1 MTDKTI
7 TFVVPSYNVEDYL
20 GRCVDSLL
28 DTAHPEDVEVIIVDD
43 GSKDHTPAVADR
55 YALAHPGIVRV
66 IHQENAGHGGAC
78 NAGIAAATGKY
89 LKIVDAD
96 DWIDKAAYVTYL
108 TFLRAQ
114 ALSSQPVDLLVSNYV
129 YENTSKHHTRTIRYN
144 SVFESN
150 KRLTW
155 DEIGKYHMTQ
165 YLLMH
170 TLTYRTEV
178 LRTSGLHLP
187 EHTFYVDFIFAFQPL
202 PYVKTLTYLNI
213 DLYRYFIGREGQ
225 SVQKD
230 VMIQRVDQLLK
241 VNDIM
246 VHAMPAKDEV
256 PEGLYKYMLHYLASQ
271 FVVTTVFLTLSDE
284 EKRIAQRDKM
294 WSDFYAYNPVMY
306 NDMRAQELPVR
317 VVTMRGKAG
326 RFLITWGY
334 KISNFVVGFNS

>member
-1 MTDKTI
+1 MTAKTI

-20 GRCVDSLL
+20 GRCVDSLI
-28 DTAHPEDVEVIIVDD
+28 DTADPSDVEVIIVDD
-43 GSKDHTPAVADR
+43 GSKDGTAQVADK
-55 YALAHPGIVRV
+55 YAAAYPDVVRV

-114 ALSSQPVDLLVSNYV
+114 SMSSQPVDLLVSNYV
-129 YENTSKHHTRTIRYN
+129 YENVSKHHTRTIRYN

-155 DEIGKYHMTQ
+155 DEIGKYHMSQ

-178 LRTSGLHLP
+178 LRKSGLKLP

-213 DLYRYFIGREGQ
+213 DFYRYFIGREGQ

-230 VMIQRVDQLLK
+230 VMIKRVDQLLK

-246 VHAMPAKDEV
+246 VKAMPSREDV
-256 PEGLYKYMLHYLASQ
+256 SEGLYKYMLHYLASQ

-284 EKRIAQRDKM
+284 EQRFAQRDKM
-294 WSDFYAYNPVMY
+294 WSDFYAYSPQKF

-317 VVTMRGKAG
+317 VVTTRGKLG
-326 RFLITWGY
+326 RFIIKYGY
-334 KISNFVVGFNS
+334 AISNFVVGFNS